1 MELIDERRITAQRLR
16 PLVIVVVAS
25 KLAIS
30 ALLLTTVQLSPPAPA
45 PAPEIAALR

>member
-1 MELIDERRITAQRLR
+1 MEQELIHEGRITAQRLR

-25 KLAIS
+25 KLAVL
-30 ALLLTTVQLSPPAPA
+30 ALLLTTVQFSSPP